1 MSNDQRHDRSDN
13 RIPPPPPDRVE
24 KGYKPDSGK
33 VPPMPV
39 NTPPPQPSDSKNEKK

>member
-1 MSNDQRHDRSDN
+1 MSNDQRHDPSDN
-13 RIPPPPPDRVE
+13 RIPPADEVQ

-39 NTPPPQPSDSKNEKK
+39 NTPPTPPSDSKNEKK